1 MSTNSSVSTFTLD
14 DKSYNISDLE
24 EGYLDILI
32 ALTRSQS
39 KIQELRS
46 DIAIQTAG
54 REALMKTMQ
63 EKVKTLTPVSVEA

>member
-1 MSTNSSVSTFTLD
+1 MTSNSSVSTFTLD
-14 DKSYNISDLE
+14 DKCYNISDLE

-32 ALTRSQS
+32 ALSRSQA

-46 DIAIQTAG
+46 DIALATAG
-54 REALMKTMQ
+54 RDSLMKTMQ